1 MIDSLIE
8 YIMSI
13 WGITTLFI
21 ISVVVLFMSD
31 IPERYDKPKLALCM
45 RFIPI
50 FIMTIPLW
58 VGLIEAQTTPEVA
71 MTGWKTIYTND
82 IDAQVSL
89 YISPSNPFHSTSNI
103 QAGQDLGDDYA
114 QFERGHGSVTI
125 VATKNGATVRKDAIL
140 SYEDIIVNGQLSKYA
155 KIAKIDY
162 REVTYKRKHTTKTDN
177 EIRVTIDGTKTTGDK
192 EELEQ
197 LFE

>member
-1 MIDSLIE
+1 
-8 YIMSI
+8 MSFL
-13 WGITTLFI
+13 GVTTLFI
-21 ISVVVLFMSD
+21 IALVILFMST
-31 IPERYDKPKLALCM
+31 IPERHDKPKLASCM

-58 VGLIEAQTTPEVA
+58 AVTAELQTQPVKTSTE
-71 MTGWKTIYTND
+71 WRTIYTND

-89 YISPSNPFHSTSNI
+89 HIATGDFFRTSYDI
-103 QAGQDLGDDYA
+103 RAGQDLGDSYD

-125 VATKNGATVRKDAIL
+125 VAAKKGTTVRKDAALPLENIT
-140 SYEDIIVNGQLSKYA
+140 VNGQLSGYA
-155 KIAKIDY
+155 KIEKIEY
-162 REVTYKRKHTTKTDN
+162 RGVTKQYKHITKTSN
-177 EIRVTIDGTKTTGDK
+177 EMRVTIDGTKTTGDK